1 MVTDL
6 QPGEVVLALDT
17 NEFGVK
23 TSGGDMLWTATLD
36 PQTGKLQQTDG
47 LLQTSDR
54 GAAGG
59 VAALPST
66 LPAAGSLLQLGAGG
80 TVQAATDASGA
91 VAMSGGLPKM
101 LAGSVQ
107 ITPDAAST
115 PKQVHIDFPAGYF
128 SKTPAVFA
136 NAKTAAAN
144 NYFLTAT
151 NTTKDG
157 VDIFGGRNTGTNYF
171 SADWMAIQLP

>member
-59 VAALPST
+59 VAALPVT
-66 LPAAGSLLQLGAGG
+66 LPATGSLLQMGAGG

-91 VAMSGGLPKM
+91 AAMSGKLPKILTGIENVVPDVANEM
-101 LAGSVQ
+101 KTVHVNFPPGFFSNAPIIA
-107 ITPDAAST
+107 ITARTTVPQNMYYAQSG
-115 PKQVHIDFPAGYF
+115 Q
-128 SKTPAVFA
+128 
-136 NAKTAAAN
+136 
-144 NYFLTAT
+144 
-151 NTTKDG
+151 TKDG
-157 VDIFGGRNTGTNYF
+157 FDIYF
-171 SADWMAIQLP
+171 LRTTTTLTALNWIAIQA